1 MDQRPCHTP
10 RCSSAISNSP
20 CDLDLLPVEDVLCD
34 DELELDAC
42 WFCWTWGR
50 RLAGL
55 FRPRSEDDGEGDP
68 DMMVSA

>member
-1 MDQRPCHTP
+1 
-10 RCSSAISNSP
+10 
-20 CDLDLLPVEDVLCD
+20 LDLLPVEDVLCD